1 MDFDVLMPRRALTTE
16 EIRLLRL
23 LSKRAMLNEVRD
35 NPARLGE
42 LFGEPPAG
50 HHVAA
55 LLLTRVFAECRVNQT
70 EAPLTSLDDL
80 AKIGFPA
87 SHPSGPIV
95 FRP

>member
-1 MDFDVLMPRRALTTE
+1 MTSPRRALTKE

-35 NPARLGE
+35 NPARLEE

-55 LLLTRVFAECRVNQT
+55 LLLTRLFAECRVNQT
-70 EAPLTSLDDL
+70 EAPLTDKDDL
-80 AKIGFPA
+80 AKIGFPPPP
-87 SHPSGPIV
+87 HRSGPIV